1 MRALRFFFPI
11 AFRLSN
17 SKGKLVMG
25 IIIHALILVAYFLI
39 STAAL
44 IILLP
49 LWVALFF
56 IPKIRFVFIILFVA
70 QLFLLFVVGM
80 VMPFYCAGGIILGV
94 LNYKK
99 ILSVLDDRPSA
110 E

>member
-17 SKGKLVMG
+17 SKGKLVTD
-25 IIIHALILVAYFLI
+25 IIIHSLILISYFLI
-39 STAAL
+39 SAAAL
-44 IILLP
+44 VISLP
-49 LWVALFF
+49 VWIALFF
-56 IPKIRFVFIILFVA
+56 IPKLKIVFIILFVA
-70 QLFLLFVVGM
+70 LLFLLFVVGII
-80 VMPFYCAGGIILGV
+80 MPFYCAGGIILGV

-99 ILSVLDDRPSA
+99 ILSVLEDRPSA